1 MKKIKGTALLFLV
14 LAIAV
19 GAFAAATSNLDLAR
33 MPDKTEGW
41 GTILNENFKKI
52 DDNDGGAKGDKTSI
66 AARLAVEMDT
76 DGTMLARGT
85 KDTLQERLN
94 VSMNSNG
101 TLKGTPEVTEW
112 INSQHTGTY
121 VSTTSFTILTDV
133 TTIYTAGRRLD
144 IYFSGADHYMT
155 VVRSSYSSGTG
166 LTTVTVDSAVIPS
179 PMYGAQINY
188 SVVQDN
194 SAPRKISGEFITAI
208 NQYSPTNFQGS
219 AVSYA
224 IDMDAADI
232 RSVNFTGTGGAFEF
246 TVTNTPTTTEGTTKA
261 VSIIFLN
268 SGASTTLTFPG
279 TWLWSGAK
287 PANIAD
293 DTYAVLTIYN
303 FYDYATTAMKI
314 VASWSELGAGT

>member
-1 MKKIKGTALLFLV
+1 MKQIKYVFACCII
-14 LAIAV
+14 LAVAV
-19 GAFAAATSNLDLAR
+19 ASFAASTSYLGLAKL
-33 MPDKTEGW
+33 PDKFESW
-41 GTILNENFKKI
+41 GPVINRNFDLI
-52 DDNDGGAKGDKTSI
+52 DTYLGAAKGSKASV
-66 AARLAVEMDT
+66 AARLSVEMDT